1 MGRLSSDKVASIL
14 SLALLI
20 AIVIGSILLYIS
32 RPEPTKI
39 TILPPQPTATSAPS
53 ATPAPIQVYV
63 TGAVAE
69 PEQLFTLPHGSRVEA
84 AIAAA
89 GGFTDSAD
97 KASVNM
103 ADFLRDG
110 DQVHVAGLDDADAPA
125 LATPMGGVKL
135 RINSASFDALQT
147 LPGVGP
153 ALAQRILDFR
163 EQRGAFRRLG
173 DLDDVPGI
181 GDASLQRWR
190 DLIVFD

>member
-1 MGRLSSDKVASIL
+1 MRPISADKVASVL

-20 AIVIGSILLYIS
+20 AIVFGSILLYLS

-39 TILPPQPTATSAPS
+39 TILPPQPTITPAPS

-69 PEQLFTLPHGSRVEA
+69 PESMVTLPYGSRVEA
-84 AIAAA
+84 AIAGA
-89 GGFTDSAD
+89 GGFTESAD
-97 KASVNM
+97 KASLNM

-110 DQVHVAGLDDADAPA
+110 DQVHVASLDEAESPA
-125 LATPMGGVKL
+125 LPTPMGGVKL
-135 RINSASFDALQT
+135 RINSASFEALQT

-163 EQRGAFRRLG
+163 DARGRIQRLS